1 MLQYSALSFP
11 KRHRSLLQFE
21 TWLQDR
27 NRSQEDEVDKCY
39 KLKTYALM
47 LVTMDPELLKSLA
60 LSVPRQEKI
69 LVNPTINP
77 ANAIE
82 TGSEKTEQP

>member
-1 MLQYSALSFP
+1 
-11 KRHRSLLQFE
+11 
-21 TWLQDR
+21 
-27 NRSQEDEVDKCY
+27 
-39 KLKTYALM
+39 M

>member
-1 MLQYSALSFP
+1 
-11 KRHRSLLQFE
+11 
-21 TWLQDR
+21 
-27 NRSQEDEVDKCY
+27 
-39 KLKTYALM
+39 M

-60 LSVPRQEKI
+60 LADLSVPRQEKI

>member
-1 MLQYSALSFP
+1 
-11 KRHRSLLQFE
+11 
-21 TWLQDR
+21 
-27 NRSQEDEVDKCY
+27 
-39 KLKTYALM
+39 M

-60 LSVPRQEKI
+60 LSVPRQEEKI
-69 LVNPTINP
+69 LVDPTINP

>member
-1 MLQYSALSFP
+1 M
-11 KRHRSLLQFE
+11 
-21 TWLQDR
+21 
-27 NRSQEDEVDKCY
+27 CY
-39 KLKTYALM
+39 
-47 LVTMDPELLKSLA
+47 
-60 LSVPRQEKI
+60 SVPYHEGFARGMRDTITIDTECTKKKKI